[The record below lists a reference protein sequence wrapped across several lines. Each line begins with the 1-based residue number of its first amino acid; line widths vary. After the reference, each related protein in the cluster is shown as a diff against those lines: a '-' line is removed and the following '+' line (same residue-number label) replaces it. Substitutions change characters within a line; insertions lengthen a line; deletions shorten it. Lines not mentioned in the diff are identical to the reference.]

1 MKLKNKLILAFF
13 AIASLGGI
21 IGFFQIQTTKNVTRK
36 LNKITEQTI
45 PELLELERIKIH
57 SLRLIAEA
65 YSAALI
71 LGEYQE
77 KNVDSFLLEQAKKA
91 KIGEEEWQKAAKEL
105 EKSLKKLAKIS
116 NNPEKKRIYREM
128 LDIQIRMENVA
139 REIVKL
145 KKLDIE
151 GREIIIKQK
160 KFKAIEKEFL
170 AKLAYLISK
179 ELQEL
184 KLDKQK
190 AENSAI
196 ESFRV
201 NLISTLTL
209 ILLSIFIG
217 KILAERVVTPIL
229 KLKKA
234 AADIGKGNLD
244 TRVKLNSTDEIGFL
258 ANSFNLMAKQ
268 LQESTVSKSYVDR
281 IIKSLNEGLIAIDG
295 DNTIKELNPAVSILT
310 GYDRAELIGKPIKI
324 LLAEINDINFLEQ
337 GSFFCGKQYNCQRIE
352 SYLLTK
358 EKKKIPIHITP
369 SPLEKESGKC
379 QEIVCL
385 IQDISARKEYEQQ
398 LITAKEAALEAVK
411 IKSQFVANISHEIRT
426 PMNGV
431 LGMTE
436 LLLLTNLN
444 PEQSDYVNTL
454 KASGHHLLA
463 LIDAI
468 LDFSQL
474 EAGTISLKIAQFD
487 LYECLSKTL
496 KLLLPQA
503 KEKNLN
509 LELLIQKGVPQKVWG
524 DSQKL
529 RQIIIN
535 LVGNGIKFT
544 EKGEVV
550 LLVSLVERQKSSN
563 DIELKFTIRDTGI
576 GIDPDNIDR
585 IFQSFF
591 QVDGSR
597 TRRYDGTGLGLA
609 ICQELVQLMA
619 GEMGVESELNR
630 GTTFWFSINFKK
642 VNHSN
647 NNNNNNNNNSF
658 TIANN

>member
-77 KNVDSFLLEQAKKA
+77 KNVDSFLLEQATKA

-105 EKSLKKLAKIS
+105 EKSLKRLAKIS
-116 NNPEKKRIYREM
+116 NNPEKKKIYREM

-151 GREIIIKQK
+151 GREIIIKQQQ
-160 KFKAIEKEFL
+160 FKAIEAEFL
-170 AKLAYLISK
+170 AKLGHLISK

-217 KILAERVVTPIL
+217 KILAERVATPIM

-295 DNTIKELNPAVSILT
+295 DNAIKELNPAVSILT
-310 GYDRAELIGKPIKI
+310 GYDRAELLGKPIKI

-337 GSFFCGKQYNCQRIE
+337 GNFYYGKQYNCQRIE

-444 PEQSDYVNTL
+444 PEQSDYVHTL

-474 EAGTISLKIAQFD
+474 EAGTISLKIAEFD
-487 LYECLSKTL
+487 LHECLSKTL

-509 LELLIQKGVPQKVWG
+509 LELLIQKGVPQKIWG

-647 NNNNNNNNNSF
+647 KNNNNSF